1 MADHVSFFRVKTL
14 PGKAQAVAEQMDKW
28 QREQKP
34 RAKGYV
40 RSILVANNGNG
51 DELMG
56 AVRFD
61 NTENYFANAGR
72 PEQDA
77 WFREF
82 RALLAA
88 DPEWFDGTLL
98 REFSS

>member
-1 MADHVSFFRVKTL
+1 MAEHVSFFKARAL
-14 PGKAQAVAEQMDKW
+14 PGKAQAVAAHMDKW

-34 RAKGYV
+34 QAKGYV
-40 RSILVANNGNG
+40 RSILVANKDNA
-51 DELMG
+51 DEIMG

-61 NTENYFANAGR
+61 SSASYFANAGR

-77 WFREF
+77 WFREL

-98 REFSS
+98 REFTA

>member
-1 MADHVSFFRVKTL
+1 VADHVSFFRARTL

-28 QREQKP
+28 QREQQP
-34 RAKGYV
+34 QAKGYV
-40 RSILVANNGNG
+40 RSILVANNNNA

-61 NTENYFANAGR
+61 SSEGYFANAGR

-77 WFREF
+77 WYREL
-82 RALLAA
+82 RALLVA

-98 REFSS
+98 REFSA

>member
-1 MADHVSFFRVKTL
+1 MADHVSFFRARTL

-34 RAKGYV
+34 QAKGYV
-40 RSILVANNGNG
+40 RSILVTNNDNQ
-51 DELMG
+51 DEIMG

-61 NTENYFANAGR
+61 SSEGYFANAGR

-77 WFREF
+77 WYREL
-82 RALLAA
+82 RALLVA

-98 REFSS
+98 REFSA

>member
-1 MADHVSFFRVKTL
+1 MAEHVSFFKARAL

-34 RAKGYV
+34 QAKGYV
-40 RSILVANNGNG
+40 RSILVANNDNA
-51 DELMG
+51 DEIMG

-61 NTENYFANAGR
+61 SSENYFANAGR

-77 WFREF
+77 WYREL
-82 RALLAA
+82 RALLTA

-98 REFSS
+98 REFSA

>member
-1 MADHVSFFRVKTL
+1 MADHVSFFRAKTL

-34 RAKGYV
+34 QAKGYV
-40 RSILVANNGNG
+40 RSILVANNDKA

-61 NTENYFANAGR
+61 SSEGYFANAGR

-77 WFREF
+77 WYREL
-82 RALLAA
+82 RALLVA

-98 REFSS
+98 REFSA

>member
-28 QREQKP
+28 QSEQRP
-34 RAKGYV
+34 QAKGYV
-40 RSILVANNGNG
+40 RSILVTNTDNA
-51 DELMG
+51 DEIMG
-56 AVRFD
+56 AVRFYT
-61 NTENYFANAGR
+61 TENYFANAGR

-77 WFREF
+77 WYREL
-82 RALLAA
+82 RALLTA

-98 REFSS
+98 REFSA

>member
-1 MADHVSFFRVKTL
+1 MADHVSFFRARTL

-34 RAKGYV
+34 QAKGFV
-40 RSILVANNGNG
+40 RSILVTNNDNP
-51 DELMG
+51 DEIMG
-56 AVRFD
+56 AVRWD
-61 NTENYFANAGR
+61 SSEGYFANAGR

-77 WFREF
+77 WYREF
-82 RALLAA
+82 RALMAA

-98 REFSS
+98 RETNA

>member
-1 MADHVSFFRVKTL
+1 MAEHVSFFRAKTL

-34 RAKGYV
+34 QAKGFV
-40 RSILVANNGNG
+40 RSILVRNNNDS
-51 DELMG
+51 DEIMG

-61 NTENYFANAGR
+61 TTENYFANAGR
-72 PEQDA
+72 PEQDG
-77 WFREF
+77 WYREL
-82 RALLAA
+82 RALLTA

-98 REFSS
+98 REFTA

>member
-1 MADHVSFFRVKTL
+1 MADHVSFFRARTL

-34 RAKGYV
+34 QAKGYV
-40 RSILVANNGNG
+40 RSILVANNDNA
-51 DELMG
+51 DEIMG

-61 NTENYFANAGR
+61 SSEGYFANASR

-77 WFREF
+77 WFREL
-82 RALLAA
+82 RALLTA

-98 REFSS
+98 REFSA